1 MGDGKLQHEPP
12 RRARLRF
19 CMGQQRKRT
28 VSSPRVVLQER
39 LNDVVPVSV
48 AGSDDGVCADLVKAR
63 FGVRRRDVLDDSLGH
78 ATPVPISAEQRRAR
92 TLRLL
97 LSTRAMRH
105 VLLGTRG
112 CTWR

>member
-1 MGDGKLQHEPP
+1 MIDGKLQHEQP
-12 RRARLRF
+12 RRACQRF
-19 CMGQQRKRT
+19 GMGQHGKRAI
-28 VSSPRVVLQER
+28 SSPRVVLQER

-48 AGSDDGVCADLVKAR
+48 AGNGDGVRDDLVKER

-78 ATPVPISAEQRRAR
+78 AAPVPISAEQRRAQ

-97 LSTRAMRH
+97 LSTRALRH

>member
-1 MGDGKLQHEPP
+1 MGDGILQHEPP
-12 RRARLRF
+12 RRARQRF
-19 CMGQQRKRT
+19 CMGQHGKRA
-28 VSSPRVVLQER
+28 VFSPRVVLQER

-48 AGSDDGVCADLVKAR
+48 AGNGDGVRDDLVEER

-78 ATPVPISAEQRRAR
+78 ATPVPISIEQRRAR

-97 LSTRAMRH
+97 LSQRAVRH

-112 CTWR
+112 CTRG